1 MKTNLYTILATAVR
15 LAALLH
21 VVDTLF
27 QVSGAFLNPEMAG
40 LTTRNM
46 GWAFVL
52 GNLFSLAIG
61 IVLWIRPGLLV
72 RPAVGRAAYDVF
84 ESPLSATQIERIGLC
99 LLGVWFLIRGV
110 SGLVYTLT
118 RFATIGADGNV
129 GISFNMFA
137 PELFYNVGTSV
148 LGAALAFGSHGLA
161 GLFQRLRGRDAAV
174 SDSAHRIAAQ
184 IDAAAEATEAVAATH
199 LAVAERDNR

>member
-21 VVDTLF
+21 IVETLF
-27 QVSGAFLNPEMAG
+27 QIVGAFFSPYLDN
-40 LTTRNM
+40 LTRPM
-46 GWAFVL
+46 GWAFIL
-52 GNLFSLAIG
+52 SGLLSLAIG
-61 IVLWIRPGLLV
+61 LVLWIKPGLLV
-72 RPAVGRAAYDVF
+72 RPAVGRAAYEVF
-84 ESPLSATQIERIGLC
+84 ESPLSALQIERIGLC

-118 RFATIGADGNV
+118 RFATFGVGGYAETSIG
-129 GISFNMFA
+129 MFG
-137 PELFYNVGTSV
+137 PDLLYNLGTGV

-174 SDSAHRIAAQ
+174 SDSARRIGAE
-184 IDAAAEATEAVAATH
+184 ID
-199 LAVAERDNR
+199 AVAEAAAAADVAVADRENR